1 MQLRTAHDLA
11 PVIQDARRGVGWS
24 QSRLAEVMGVSR
36 QWISLVENGKTSVEF
51 DLVLSL
57 LGTLGYRIYLETA
70 DGHGLSPVVDK
81 GLGRF
86 PTHDPSI
93 RTPLTKRGKP
103 LGHQRSR
110 RDRDFKGHE

>member
-24 QSRLAEVMGVSR
+24 QSKLAEVMGVSR

-57 LGTLGYRIYLETA
+57 LQTLGYRVYLDTA
-70 DGHGLSPVVDK
+70 ERHGLSPVVDR
-81 GLGRF
+81 GPGRL
-86 PTHDPSI
+86 TTQDPST

-110 RDRDFKGHE
+110 RDREYQDHE